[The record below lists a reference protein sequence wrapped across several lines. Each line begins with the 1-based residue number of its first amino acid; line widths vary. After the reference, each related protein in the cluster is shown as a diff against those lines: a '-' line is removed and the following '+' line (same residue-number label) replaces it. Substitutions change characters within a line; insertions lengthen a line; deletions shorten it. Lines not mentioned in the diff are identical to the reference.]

1 LSFNFVCAQTELQ
14 AKRDAEQAKRDAQRA
29 RNERGLREE
38 QVVANHRS
46 FARDRQA
53 SRDALI
59 GIRV

>member
-14 AKRDAEQAKRDAQRA
+14 AKRDAESA

-38 QVVANHRS
+38 QVVGNHRS

-59 GIRV
+59 GIRD